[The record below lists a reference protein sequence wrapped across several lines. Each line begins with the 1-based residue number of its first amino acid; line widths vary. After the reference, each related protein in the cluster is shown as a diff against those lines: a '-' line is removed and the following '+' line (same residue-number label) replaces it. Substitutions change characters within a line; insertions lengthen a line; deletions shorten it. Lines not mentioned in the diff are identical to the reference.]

1 MKLSMQSAPLAALW
15 KGVSDM
21 GKSTDVHDLLSA
33 YQKQA
38 RKIPPKGVYAS
49 RTRQVEVQ
57 AAHVRKI
64 MRKRR
69 RSVGRS
75 NKLGCRF
82 TAEMRV
88 ALICD
93 MNFWALVCRFNRR
106 QENL

>member
-1 MKLSMQSAPLAALW
+1 MA
-15 KGVSDM
+15 
-21 GKSTDVHDLLSA
+21 KSSDVHDLLSA

-38 RKIPPKGVYAS
+38 RKIPAKGVYA
-49 RTRQVEVQ
+49 TRQRQEEVN
-57 AAHVRKI
+57 AAHARKV

-69 RSVGRS
+69 RSVGKS

-93 MNFWALVCRFNRR
+93 MNFWALICRTNRAG
-106 QENL
+106 EPS

>member
-1 MKLSMQSAPLAALW
+1 MTKY
-15 KGVSDM
+15 
-21 GKSTDVHDLLSA
+21 TDVHDLLTA

-38 RKIPPKGVYAS
+38 RKIPAKGVYAS
-49 RTRQVEVQ
+49 RHRQVEVN

-69 RSVGRS
+69 RSVGKS

-93 MNFWALVCRFNRR
+93 MNFWALVCRSNRK
-106 QENL
+106 QVNITGANQ